1 MEHAG
6 VKYVK
11 KKKIIHM
18 EETKQKGLE
27 MCQSRILP
35 VKRSTDSNSLVFT
48 IAKGNGKQI
57 LQK

>member
-1 MEHAG
+1 ML
-6 VKYVK
+6 K